1 MVFTCGLCEPMER
14 LFSEPMI
21 PSFLRGDYFRNYDK
35 TENQILLKAIKLA
48 YWGNPS
54 IKMNQDRMEELFDNL
69 DNFIPI

>member
-1 MVFTCGLCEPMER
+1 
-14 LFSEPMI
+14 MI

-35 TENQILLKAIKLA
+35 TGNQILLKAIKLA